1 MAKEFSR
8 IDESLREFIGE
19 QAMFFVATAPS
30 EGGRINLSPKGYS
43 DTFAVIDDHT
53 VAYLDLFGSGVETI
67 AHLRDNGRISL
78 MFCSFTRNSRILR
91 LFGTGR
97 VVRPDDAEFGSIRAH
112 FAGQHPGLR
121 AAIVVDVE
129 RIADA
134 CGYAV
139 PYYELVDERPVLD
152 TYHSKQPDEKYEHMI
167 ASRNRHSI
175 DGLPGLEP
183 DHPLPPATPE
193 P

>member
-8 IDESLREFIGE
+8 IDDGLREFIAE
-19 QAMFFVATAPS
+19 QAMFFVATAPT

-67 AHLRDNGRISL
+67 AHLRDNGRITL

-97 VVRPDDAEFGSIRAH
+97 VVRPDNDEFGGIRTH
-112 FAGQHPGLR
+112 FPGEHAGVR
-121 AAIVVDVE
+121 AAIVIEVE

-139 PYYELVDERPVLD
+139 PYYELVAERPVLD
-152 TYHSKQPDEKYEHMI
+152 AYHSKQPDEKYAQSI
-167 ASRNRHSI
+167 ATRNRLSI

-183 DHPLPPATPE
+183 DHPLPPATRQA
-193 P
+193 

>member
-1 MAKEFSR
+1 VAKEFSR
-8 IDESLREFIGE
+8 IDESLREFIGK

-30 EGGRINLSPKGYS
+30 EGSRINLSPKGYS

-53 VAYLDLFGSGVETI
+53 VAYLDLFGSGAETI
-67 AHLRDNGRISL
+67 AHLRDNGRITL

-97 VVRPDDAEFGSIRAH
+97 VVRPDGAEFESLSGH
-112 FAGQHPGLR
+112 FRGHHPGLR
-121 AAIVVDVE
+121 AVIVVDVE

-152 TYHSKQPDEKYEHMI
+152 AAHAKATEEKF
-167 ASRNRHSI
+167 ASTVARNRHSI
-175 DGLPGLEP
+175 DGLPALDP
-183 DHPLPPATPE
+183 DHPLPR
-193 P
+193 

>member
-1 MAKEFSR
+1 MSKEFSR
-8 IDESLREFIGE
+8 IDESLREFIE
-19 QAMFFVATAPS
+19 QQAMFFVATAPS
-30 EGGRINLSPKGYS
+30 EGGRINLSPKGYR

-53 VAYLDLFGSGVETI
+53 LAYLDLFGSGVETI
-67 AHLRDNGRISL
+67 AHLRDNGRITL

-97 VVRPDDAEFGSIRAH
+97 VVRPDDDE
-112 FAGQHPGLR
+112 FAGLRTHFGQLHPGLR

-134 CGYAV
+134 CGFAV

-152 TYHSKQPDEKYEHMI
+152 AHHAKAPEEAYVRLLN
-167 ASRNRHSI
+167 RNRHSI
-175 DGLPGLEP
+175 DGLPALDP
-183 DHPLPPATPE
+183 DHPRPPNVD
-193 P
+193 